1 MSWATSS
8 PSAVPDDRT
17 RPLGARTRPLLR
29 TGRKSTIVTDDRQVR
44 ARSLAET
51 QLQVQFTIL
60 GGLDTQALGILGV
73 NVALAALA
81 VAAQSVLESFW
92 WLSVLGFAASGV
104 ACLVAL
110 FGSSD
115 PVGPSVE
122 TVLEMGDGREAG
134 DDANRYVAEELGATI
149 ELNNLHVA
157 RESTIVGA
165 AVGLLAVALA
175 AVSGTVIS

>member
-1 MSWATSS
+1 MAGEYE
-8 PSAVPDDRT
+8 P
-17 RPLGARTRPLLR
+17 
-29 TGRKSTIVTDDRQVR
+29 

-81 VAAQSVLESFW
+81 VAARSVLESFW
-92 WLSVLGFAASGV
+92 WLSALGFAASGL

-115 PVGPSVE
+115 PVGPPVE
-122 TVLEMGDGREAG
+122 IVLGMGEGRETG
-134 DDANRYVAEELGATI
+134 DDADRYVAEALGATI
-149 ELNNLHVA
+149 ELNNLHID

-165 AVGLLAVALA
+165 AVGLLVLAVALA
-175 AVSGTVIS
+175 AISGAVIS